1 MAGRN
6 IKHRDFRVLK
16 GGNSGMSQSKP
27 DRRESPVYSVE
38 EAAEYLGI
46 PVNTLYAW
54 TLGRRKPK
62 LANQYYPAVLRF
74 VDPKS
79 RRLSFFDLVEAH
91 ILRAA
96 TEKNIPLRRIKNGLD
111 YVRRHY
117 PQHPR
122 PLLTLDFKTDG
133 KYLLV
138 GGMLGSKEQ
147 DREAL
152 VNASR
157 HGQLEMTGIIEGYLQ
172 LIGWDASGNP
182 DTIFPKTGQ
191 RIISITS
198 GIISGRPA
206 IEGTRIPTAVI
217 AQRFRAGE
225 TAAELATEYGISME
239 AIEAAIK
246 YEKAA

>member
-1 MAGRN
+1 MRGQHTKR
-6 IKHRDFRVLK
+6 RGLLVFR
-16 GGNSGMSQSKP
+16 GGNSDMPTAKP
-27 DRRESPVYSVE
+27 DRRESPIYSVE
-38 EAAEYLGI
+38 EAADYLGI

-62 LANQYYPAVLRF
+62 LPNQYYPAVLKF
-74 VDPKS
+74 VDQRS

-96 TEKNIPLRRIKNGLD
+96 TEKNIPLGRIKKGLEF
-111 YVRRHY
+111 VRQNY
-117 PQHPR
+117 PNHPR
-122 PLLTLDFKTDG
+122 PLLTLDFRTDG

-138 GGMLGSKEQ
+138 GGMLGSKEK
-147 DREAL
+147 DIEAL

-172 LIGWDASGNP
+172 LIGWDASGDP

-191 RIISITS
+191 RIVSITS
-198 GIISGRPA
+198 GVVSGRPA
-206 IEGTRIPTAVI
+206 IEGTRIPTAVV

-225 TAAELATEYGISME
+225 TIAELAAEYGISTE
-239 AIEAAIK
+239 AIEAAVK

>member
-1 MAGRN
+1 MAGHETKRRGF
-6 IKHRDFRVLK
+6 IIFK
-16 GGNSGMSQSKP
+16 GGHSGVAQARH
-27 DRRESPVYSVE
+27 DRRENPVYSVE
-38 EAAEYLGI
+38 EAADYLGI

-62 LANQYYPAVLRF
+62 HPGEYYPAVLKF

-91 ILRAA
+91 ILRSAI
-96 TEKNIPLRRIKNGLD
+96 EKNIPLQQIKRGLTF
-111 YVRRHY
+111 VRDSY

-122 PLLTLDFKTDG
+122 PLLTLDFRSDG
-133 KYLLV
+133 KYLLI
-138 GGMLGSKEQ
+138 GGMLGSKEK
-147 DREAL
+147 DREAM

-157 HGQLEMTGIIEGYLQ
+157 HGQLEITPVIEEYLQ
-172 LIGWDASGNP
+172 LLGWDTSGTP
-182 DTIFPKTGQ
+182 DTIFPKTGG
-191 RIISITS
+191 RVVSITS

-206 IEGTRIPTAVI
+206 IEGTRIPTSIV

-225 TAAELATEYGISME
+225 SPEELAVDYKISRE